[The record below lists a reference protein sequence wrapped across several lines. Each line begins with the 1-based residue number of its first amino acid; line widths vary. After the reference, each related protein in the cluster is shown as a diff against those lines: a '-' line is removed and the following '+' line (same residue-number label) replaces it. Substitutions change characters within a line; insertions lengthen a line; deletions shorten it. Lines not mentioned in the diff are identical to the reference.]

1 MYNNLKRILSMVLVL
16 GMMAFALPVFSESES
31 SSFGEFSAEN
41 LRGEEPITEAY
52 FAEAD
57 LTLVNYWATWC
68 PPCREELPDLAKL
81 NELSEGRV
89 QVLGV
94 LLDSI
99 VDADLT
105 RDEGAIE
112 AAHVLLDA
120 SEASFPV
127 VVPDMWLLQIGSI
140 VTAVPTT
147 FVVDSEGNLVTAVTG
162 ARDAEGWMKLA
173 EEILAGT
180 K

>member
-1 MYNNLKRILSMVLVL
+1 MYKSPKRILSMALVL
-16 GMMAFALPVFSESES
+16 GMMAFALPVFAESA
-31 SSFGEFSAEN
+31 SFGAFSADN

-68 PPCREELPDLAKL
+68 PPCRKELPDLAKL
-81 NELSEGRV
+81 SELSEGRV

-99 VDADLT
+99 VDAELT
-105 RDEGAIE
+105 RDEGVIE
-112 AAHVLLDA
+112 AAHALLDA
-120 SEASFPV
+120 SGATFPV

-147 FVVDSEGNLVTAVTG
+147 FIVDREGNLVTATEG
-162 ARDAEGWMKLA
+162 AMDAEGWMALVETVLA
-173 EEILAGT
+173 DA

>member
-1 MYNNLKRILSMVLVL
+1 MYKNLKRILSMALVL
-16 GMMAFALPVFSESES
+16 GVMAFALPVFAES
-31 SSFGEFSAEN
+31 STFGEFTAEN

-52 FAEAD
+52 FADAE

-94 LLDSI
+94 LLDSV
-99 VDADLT
+99 VDAKLT
-105 RDEGAIE
+105 RDESAIE
-112 AAHVLLDA
+112 DAHVLLDA
-120 SEASFPV
+120 SKATFPV
-127 VVPDMWLLQIGSI
+127 VVPDMWLAQIGSV

-147 FVVDSEGNLVTAVTG
+147 FIVDGEGNLVTAVTG

-173 EEILAGT
+173 EEIIASA